1 MILELTTTDF
11 FAFLMALF
19 RIAGLILT
27 APFIGARNIPP
38 QVQIGFALVLTFIV
52 FPVVPREGFV
62 LPENLAVFLV
72 ATLSEIA
79 VGALIGFVASLLFA
93 AVQSAGMLID
103 QELGFSLA
111 NVLDPISNE
120 QVSIIGHFKNVL
132 ALLIFLGT
140 NGHHLL
146 IDGIVRSFHTIPLLG
161 LRMSENLQ
169 NAVSIHAMTQFFD
182 IAVKIAAPAVV
193 AIFLTSVALALV
205 ARTVPEMNIFI
216 MGFSVRIAAG
226 FVVLLLFVPIFA
238 EIFLRLTGR
247 MGPAVEAVTRAM
259 R

>member
-1 MILELTTTDF
+1 MVLELTTTDF

-19 RIAGLILT
+19 RIAGIILT
-27 APFIGARNIPP
+27 APFLGARNIPP

-52 FPVVPREGFV
+52 FPVLPRGGFA
-62 LPENLAVFLV
+62 LPENLAVFIV
-72 ATLSEIA
+72 ATLSEVA
-79 VGALIGFVASLLFA
+79 VGALIGFVASLFFA

-120 QVSIIGHFKNVL
+120 QVSIIGHFKNAL
-132 ALLIFLGT
+132 AFLVFLGI

-146 IDGIVRSFHTIPLLG
+146 IDGIVRSFRVVPLLG
-161 LRMSENLQ
+161 LRVSENLRV
-169 NAVSIHAMTQFFD
+169 AVSLHAAGQVFD
-182 IAVKIAAPAVV
+182 IAVKIAAPAMTAV
-193 AIFLTSVALALV
+193 FLTSVALALV

-216 MGFSVRIAAG
+216 MGFSVRIAVG

-238 EIFLRLTGR
+238 EIFVRLTGR
-247 MGPAVEAVTRAM
+247 MGAEMEVVTRAM